1 MGGVPCFE
9 SRALEGRERGVTSSP
24 RSARARRG
32 SALGL
37 ALALVAAFA
46 VPASADVRTEAR
58 RHFRRGMD
66 LVTRGQLEAGILE
79 LEVAYRTLPHPNV
92 LYNIGRAYAEAGRYS
107 EAIEHFERYLESDP
121 PDRVEVLSFLEALR
135 ARLPATP
142 AAGPPTSAEPPDE
155 PRDPGVSPVDTEE
168 IRALEET
175 ATQLAVLAEAA
186 QSALLRDRASRLRGL
201 ADLWRERQA
210 AVARASV
217 DDTGSTESGP
227 DIASA
232 GGGAVGSVTQGTVGG
247 TDRGTVDGAGGGVVD
262 GAAGGT
268 VDGGSDQAADGVG
281 LGQQRLDLF
290 EEEVVSAS
298 RFAESPLDAPNSTQ
312 TITRQDIRL
321 SGLTDLAQLLRRVAG
336 VEVMTHY
343 ASHTEVGIRGLSQR
357 QSNKVLWLIDG
368 RTVRLDFLGAPWSQM
383 LPVSVDDI
391 ERIEVIRGP
400 AAAVYGADAFSGI
413 INIITRDPGEAD
425 RYVRAG
431 GGSRRTATATA
442 SMSGRSGPFSA
453 RVSGGYLRTDPFVQ
467 PVGPDRVDYG
477 VAPVYDDP
485 LTGHERTFFNVD
497 ARADLGPVSIH
508 AGTAIAFGQGSIQG
522 VSRLREVPVGQ
533 FTFAQSHLT
542 VSSDV
547 GLGLRVYWNR
557 MTAAADGVWES
568 PPGGLDT
575 FGAVNRQDVIDT
587 ELNFNRR
594 FELGVPHNISIGVGH
609 RYKGVDWDWA
619 DAEQTE
625 QHFFGYLQ
633 DALQLHE
640 RLRFTASLRV
650 DRHPLLDGVQLSPR
664 GALVWRF
671 LDGHSLRFTG
681 GTAFRSPAFLESYL
695 DTENRTPLRAVTAE
709 GTGNINLN
717 PERIISFEVGY
728 MNQATDYFALEAN
741 LYYNLVLDQIVLAS
755 VNPYELSDFGRGRA
769 GYDERLAAF
778 SAGELQWIN
787 EDATIRQLGGE
798 VGVRLFP
805 VTGLDIYANY
815 AIHDTSP
822 SDGSDF
828 AENPARARDQRTS
841 MHKINVGLQYRSPF
855 GLDVN
860 VDLHWV
866 SDQLWVEQV
875 TDTLRGVRFEEFPLD
890 GYVMIDARLGWRFF
904 DDHLELGVTGT
915 NLTFQRTRQHPLSQ
929 PVDTRLVGDVVVR
942 F

>member
-1 MGGVPCFE
+1 MGGFPCFRP
-9 SRALEGRERGVTSSP
+9 RALERKKRGVTSSA
-24 RSARARRG
+24 RSARLRRG

-37 ALALVAAFA
+37 AVALVAVFA
-46 VPASADVRTEAR
+46 APASADVRTEAR

-92 LYNIGRAYAEAGRYS
+92 LYNIARAYAEAGRYPD
-107 EAIEHFERYLESDP
+107 AIEHFERYLESDP

-142 AAGPPTSAEPPDE
+142 VAGPPTPSEPTE
-155 PRDPGVSPVDTEE
+155 APRGPGVSPVDTDE

-175 ATQLAVLAEAA
+175 ATQLAVLAEAT
-186 QSALLRDRASRLRGL
+186 QSALLRARATRLREV

-210 AVARASV
+210 AVSRASV
-217 DDTGSTESGP
+217 DDTGPTDRAP

-232 GGGAVGSVTQGTVGG
+232 GGGAVGGADQGSVLGVDQGAI
-247 TDRGTVDGAGGGVVD
+247 DGAGDVVVD
-262 GAAGGT
+262 GAHGGT
-268 VDGGSDQAADGVG
+268 ADGGSDQAADGVG

-357 QSNKVLWLIDG
+357 LSNKVLWLVDG
-368 RTVRLDFLGAPWSQM
+368 RTVRLDFLGTAWVQM
-383 LPVSVDDI
+383 LPISIDDI

-413 INIITRDPGEAD
+413 INIITRDPAEAD

-431 GGSRRTATATA
+431 GGSRRTAAATA
-442 SMSGRSGPFSA
+442 SMSGRAGLFSA
-453 RVSGGYLRTDPFVQ
+453 RVSGGYLRTDPFTQ

-477 VAPVYDDP
+477 VAPTYDDP

-497 ARADLGPVSIH
+497 ARADLGPVSVH

-522 VSRLREVPVGQ
+522 ASRLREVPIGRI
-533 FTFAQSHLT
+533 TFAQSHLT
-542 VSSDV
+542 VASEV

-557 MTAAADGVWES
+557 LSADADGVWES
-568 PPGGLDT
+568 PPGALDT

-587 ELNFNRR
+587 ELNLNRQ
-594 FELGVPHNISIGVGH
+594 FELGVPHNLSIGVGH
-609 RYKGVDWDWA
+609 RYKGLDWDWA
-619 DAEQTE
+619 EAEQTE

-640 RLRFTASLRV
+640 RLRFTASLRF
-650 DRHPLLDGVQLSPR
+650 DRHPLLDGIQFSPR
-664 GALVWRF
+664 GSLVWRF
-671 LDGHSLRFTG
+671 IDGHSFRFTG

-695 DTENRTPLRAVTAE
+695 DTENRTPLRGVTAE
-709 GTGNINLN
+709 GTGNINLD

-778 SAGELQWIN
+778 SVGELQWNN
-787 EDATIRQLGGE
+787 ENATIRQLGGE
-798 VGVRLFP
+798 LGVRVFP
-805 VTGLDIYANY
+805 VTGLDLYANY

-822 SDGSDF
+822 SDDSDF

-841 MHKINVGLQYRSPF
+841 MHKLNVGLQYRSPF

-860 VDLHWV
+860 LDFHWV
-866 SDQLWVEQV
+866 SDQVWVEQV
-875 TDTLRGVRFEEFPLD
+875 TDTLRGVRFQEFPLD
-890 GYVMIDARLGWRFF
+890 GYVMLNARLGWRLF
-904 DDHLELGVTGT
+904 DESLELGVTGT
-915 NLTFQRTRQHPLSQ
+915 NLTFQKTRQHPLSQ
-929 PVDTRLVGDVVVR
+929 PVDTRLVGDVTLR